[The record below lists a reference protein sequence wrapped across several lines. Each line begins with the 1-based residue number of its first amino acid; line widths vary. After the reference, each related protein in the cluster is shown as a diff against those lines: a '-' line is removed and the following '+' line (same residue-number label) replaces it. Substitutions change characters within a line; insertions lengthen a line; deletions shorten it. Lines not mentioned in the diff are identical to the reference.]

1 MKDFYEGSMDGQGSL
16 DALIASSPTLI
27 LQFGDDSCAPCHAI
41 RLKLDQWLEAHPNIT
56 ARYIDIQ
63 AHLALCS
70 QMGIM
75 SVPTVVVYMDGK
87 VAAREAGYFS
97 LDDMLA
103 RVERYMEMR
112 G

>member
-1 MKDFYEGSMDGQGSL
+1 MRDFNEQQGSL
-16 DALIASSPTLI
+16 DALVASTLTLI

-41 RLKLDQWLEAHPNIT
+41 RFKLDLWLAKHPNVE

-63 AHLALCS
+63 THLALCS

-75 SVPTVVVYMDGK
+75 SAPTVIVYMDGK

-97 LDDMLA
+97 LDDMLC
-103 RVERYMEMR
+103 RVERYLEMR

>member
-1 MKDFYEGSMDGQGSL
+1 MGGQETL
-16 DALIASSPTLI
+16 DALIASAPTLI

-41 RLKLDQWLEAHPNIT
+41 RFKLDQWLEAHPDVM
-56 ARYIDIQ
+56 ARYIDIR

-75 SVPTVVVYMDGK
+75 NAPTVIVYMDGK
-87 VAAREAGYFS
+87 VVAREAGYFS

-103 RVERYMEMR
+103 RVERYLEMR